1 MSNQV
6 TEIKGIEVIFDKIH
20 KDDRGSIFKI
30 SQQVLDRFFKRDVGR
45 DVIFCVNNLAGTVR
59 GLHMQSKNHHEAKYI
74 KCTQGV
80 IQEFFLDLRDSSA
93 TFGKYMS
100 IYMNSR
106 ENLSV
111 YVPPGIAHGYQTLE
125 DNTNLLYVLTSNY
138 SENEQLTIDIFDSD
152 LGIKLPVECSKVS
165 TKDLNGIAYLKLIEN
180 FQG

>member
-100 IYMNSR
+100 INMNSR

-125 DNTNLLYVLTSNY
+125 DNTI
-138 SENEQLTIDIFDSD
+138 TIRERDTMQQQRVAIADIEK
-152 LGIKLPVECSKVS
+152 IVRAKVDW
-165 TKDLNGIAYLKLIEN
+165 KGAI
-180 FQG
+180 